1 MKNTKIKKMVILG
14 LMLAIEIVLSRFLSI
29 QTATMKL
36 AFNFIPVALV
46 ALMYGPI
53 YAGCVAGLGDFIGA
67 MLFQIGPYFPG
78 YTLSAFLSGIIYG
91 LFLYG
96 RKATVLRSF
105 LAALCS
111 LTVCS
116 LGLNSLWI
124 YLTTSGV
131 TLIGLMPQRLVQY
144 AVMLAMQTIVVAV
157 LAKQRIVP
165 LEMES
170 KLKRQQS

>member
-36 AFNFIPVALV
+36 AFNFIPC
-46 ALMYGPI
+46 
-53 YAGCVAGLGDFIGA
+53 CVGSSDVWSYICRLRCGTWRFIGA
-67 MLFQIGPYFPG
+67 MLFPIGPYFPG

-165 LEMES
+165 LEME
-170 KLKRQQS
+170 QS

>member
-1 MKNTKIKKMVILG
+1 
-14 LMLAIEIVLSRFLSI
+14 
-29 QTATMKL
+29 MKL

-67 MLFQIGPYFPG
+67 MLFPIGPYFPG

>member
-1 MKNTKIKKMVILG
+1 
-14 LMLAIEIVLSRFLSI
+14 
-29 QTATMKL
+29 
-36 AFNFIPVALV
+36 
-46 ALMYGPI
+46 
-53 YAGCVAGLGDFIGA
+53 
-67 MLFQIGPYFPG
+67 MLFPIGPYFPG